1 MKMFFKTNFMI
12 ALLCW
17 YSMNKLS
24 QVLEM
29 MERFIDYIKRS
40 VAFMHLRVFIIM
52 IFHSLTKNC
61 KRCAVKLIDHDIILF
76 LALTVSLDHFHSY

>member
-1 MKMFFKTNFMI
+1 MFFKMNFMI
-12 ALLCW
+12 ALFCL

-24 QVLEM
+24 QLLNV
-29 MERFIDYIKRS
+29 MERFTDYIKRS

-76 LALTVSLDHFHSY
+76 LSLTVLLDHLHSC

>member
-1 MKMFFKTNFMI
+1 MNFMI
-12 ALLCW
+12 ALFCL

-24 QVLEM
+24 QLLNV
-29 MERFIDYIKRS
+29 MERFTDYIKRS

-76 LALTVSLDHFHSY
+76 LSLTVLLDHLHSC

>member
-1 MKMFFKTNFMI
+1 
-12 ALLCW
+12 
-17 YSMNKLS
+17 MNELS
-24 QVLEM
+24 QVLKV

-52 IFHSLTKNC
+52 MFHSLTKNC

-76 LALTVSLDHFHSY
+76 LSLIVLLDHLNSY